1 MPEHE
6 DFYTP
11 AWIDEQI
18 DALLQGHSLPSR
30 DQRMADDLR
39 AILEHEDENTRSL
52 RKVFQL
58 LADAGAQPTE
68 NIISLTD
75 RQSQGGPVVMQ
86 SETHPQKSRQAQ
98 SMVRVWSTLAAL
110 LLLVILVGS
119 MLQILNA
126 VRQQHTGTS
135 PALPGSTATTVISQ
149 TSTPALPEGQVIY
162 KSEHLMSSSPVVW
175 SPDGTRVAAVVNRTT
190 VESWDALTG
199 KNVLQYQPGG
209 TLVASMMGT
218 NVVAWSPD
226 GSTLAVATASGVSL
240 FNARTA
246 QLIRS
251 FSPSLARTPFLITT
265 SGSALSSLLP
275 RSGGGG
281 LGIEDVAWSP
291 DGKEVSAYTGD
302 GVSIWDVQN
311 GSQIAH
317 LSNVFL
323 FNNVNSV
330 RELWQ
335 PHGHLLATIECQDAA
350 CQTTRVSLW
359 DTITR
364 SVVKQYPDVYTFD
377 WSPDGSQLSLV
388 SAAKTRVFIVD
399 ALTGQQV
406 KQITSPQIHM
416 ITAIHWS
423 PDGSRLM
430 LGTLTSASSATASL
444 SIWSIASGKQFYVF
458 PYNDCSEARWSPD
471 SKYLS
476 CVQSEKTASDN
487 KVSYFEQIL
496 IWVA

>member
-6 DFYTP
+6 DFYTS
-11 AWIDEQI
+11 AWVDEQI
-18 DALLQGHSLPSR
+18 DALLQGRSLPLR

-39 AILEHEDENTRSL
+39 AILEQEDENTRSL
-52 RKVFQL
+52 QKVFQKL
-58 LADAGAQPTE
+58 LSDAGAQPTE
-68 NIISLTD
+68 NIISLID
-75 RQSQGGPVVMQ
+75 RQSQGKPAVMQ
-86 SETHPQKSRQAQ
+86 SETHPQQSRQAQ
-98 SMVRVWSTLAAL
+98 SLVRVWSTLAAVL
-110 LLLVILVGS
+110 LLLILVGG
-119 MLQILNA
+119 MLLILNT
-126 VRQQHTGTS
+126 VRQQHTGTA
-135 PALPGSTATTVISQ
+135 PALPGSTATTMTPQ
-149 TSTPALPEGQVIY
+149 TPTPALPEGQVIY
-162 KSEHLMSSSPVVW
+162 QSEHLTLSSPVVW
-175 SPDGTRVAAVVNRTT
+175 SPDSTRVAAVVNRTT

-199 KNVLQYQPGG
+199 KNVLQYQLGG
-209 TLVASMMGT
+209 ILPAITVGT
-218 NVVAWSPD
+218 NVIAWSPD

-251 FSPSLARTPFLITT
+251 FSPSLATT
-265 SGSALSSLLP
+265 SGTALSSLLP

-281 LGIEDVAWSP
+281 SGIEDVAWSP
-291 DGKEVSAYTGD
+291 DGKEVSAYTND
-302 GVSIWDVQN
+302 GVSIWDVEN

-317 LSNVFL
+317 LGNVFL

-350 CQTTRVSLW
+350 CQTTQVSLW

-364 SVVKQYPDVYTFD
+364 NILQYPDVYTFD
-377 WSPDGSQLSLV
+377 WSPDGSQLALV
-388 SAAKTRVFIVD
+388 SAARTRVLIVD

-406 KQITSPQIHM
+406 KQITSPQISL

-423 PDGSRLM
+423 PDGSRLV
-430 LGTLTSASSATASL
+430 LGTLTSASSTTVSI
-444 SIWSIASGKQFYVF
+444 SIWSIASGKQLFVF

-476 CVQSEKTASDN
+476 CVRSEKTGSGN
-487 KVSYFEQIL
+487 KVSYFEQIV